1 MNVTEAAN
9 LELHYL
15 HTTGFLY
22 RAVQNSETWQL
33 NKNMRPSASS
43 DIQGAS
49 KASFKKRIK
58 KKQRKNKKKTTTK
71 KQKPTKTHQQT
82 QGKKKKTTKKIPKN
96 LKIIPCQNTAISLSK
111 RQTTGEKLSLLDTEW
126 QRQHKTFQIMLTIE
140 AINLRICQHHLGTK
154 ACLLKMSS
162 IPSALLHRPKLSFHY
177 KWHLHL

>member
-82 QGKKKKTTKKIPKN
+82 QGKKKKPPKKSP
-96 LKIIPCQNTAISLSK
+96 
-111 RQTTGEKLSLLDTEW
+111 
-126 QRQHKTFQIMLTIE
+126 
-140 AINLRICQHHLGTK
+140 RI
-154 ACLLKMSS
+154 
-162 IPSALLHRPKLSFHY
+162 
-177 KWHLHL
+177 